1 MAASMDM
8 MDMKRRFN
16 EEIHKL
22 KLTKGKNTQLFS
34 RDEYYSFLTKV
45 QVTKDKIAGKTPGE
59 YQRLSRYD
67 IVKIGT
73 VQKLIVPVKND
84 REPIQ
89 YYCYL
94 EETFDIIHET
104 HISIG
109 HGGRNRM
116 MKELKPKY
124 KNITKE
130 FVALYLT
137 LCEPCQKKL
146 SVPKKGLVVKPIKSS
161 EFNSRFQVD
170 LIDMQTQADN
180 DLKKSS
186 EGNQLDQP
194 PEAPQLVLLPEC
206 RPDDGAEIK
215 SEPDDQILQPVPE
228 CSSRNPEEYLPENP
242 PIANHA
248 KDVAKQSIPKRHF
261 GKVVCRMCLESA
273 AKTQMVPLTTWD
285 VNYAGRSEAY
295 KQNKILQT
303 ERVNSMINVVMPNFD
318 FDIAYNPMICHKC
331 VARLE
336 SAFNFIEE
344 CKESE
349 KVIHSY
355 KTKFASHQ
363 ELVSCDDVAQNRRLL
378 EKEES
383 RRKRRKSSKQHDNDR
398 LVTSSPLGQNES
410 ISAGDTSQVE
420 VHEFERV
427 DCGESQESITMETNS
442 EIMTSIKSEREDL
455 ECDDSEG
462 NSFLINTAD
471 LTSVI
476 VKEEVSVKEEVPCD
490 FNDLPTNDQH
500 CDLIVKDEAYSL
512 TIAYGTDENDE
523 YHRDSALSRKRKE
536 MDPGT

>member
-1 MAASMDM
+1 MEQLEGERANQKLYLDSDGYLYCMNKVKQ
-8 MDMKRRFN
+8 KRYLLCRWRN
-16 EEIHKL
+16 RCSGRLIWKNDGHK
-22 KLTKGKNTQLFS
+22 
-34 RDEYYSFLTKV
+34 
-45 QVTKDKIAGKTPGE
+45 
-59 YQRLSRYD
+59 RLSVEHNHVPD
-67 IVKIGT
+67 KME
-73 VQKLIVPVKND
+73 VQIARFKTFLRQRARESTISIHQVFLDAEQLYPEAAIAVGGFSGVKNLMY
-84 REPIQ
+84 R
-89 YYCYL
+89 
-94 EETFDIIHET
+94 
-104 HISIG
+104 S
-109 HGGRNRM
+109 R
-116 MKELKPKY
+116 KP
-124 KNITKE
+124 E
-130 FVALYLT
+130 AVSV
-137 LCEPCQKKL
+137 PCNTIDFTL
-146 SVPKKGLVVKPIKSS
+146 SV
-161 EFNSRFQVD
+161 ED
-170 LIDMQTQADN
+170 D
-180 DLKKSS
+180 
-186 EGNQLDQP
+186 
-194 PEAPQLVLLPEC
+194 

>member
-1 MAASMDM
+1 MG
-8 MDMKRRFN
+8 RRSVY
-16 EEIHKL
+16 K
-22 KLTKGKNTQLFS
+22 KSRVPSRRKKNRSIL
-34 RDEYYSFLTKV
+34 
-45 QVTKDKIAGKTPGE
+45 
-59 YQRLSRYD
+59 
-67 IVKIGT
+67 
-73 VQKLIVPVKND
+73 VKND
-84 REPIQ
+84 NFFSRMLKQKVAHNAKSQENEENPSHLSQATGSRIIQQKLGRGNSREQSSWSEQQTAVPESLLSTARLEIEVRTDTQ
-89 YYCYL
+89 QLTDIERFSSDEDYL
-94 EETFDIIHET
+94 E
-104 HISIG
+104 
-109 HGGRNRM
+109 
-116 MKELKPKY
+116 
-124 KNITKE
+124 ITK
-130 FVALYLT
+130 
-137 LCEPCQKKL
+137 
-146 SVPKKGLVVKPIKSS
+146 
-161 EFNSRFQVD
+161 D
-170 LIDMQTQADN
+170 
-180 DLKKSS
+180 
-186 EGNQLDQP
+186 
-194 PEAPQLVLLPEC
+194 

>member
-1 MAASMDM
+1 MGKIKGRLGVAEGKRLFASE
-8 MDMKRRFN
+8 KRRSRRNVGKKSLMTRFPAVVDERAVWFEKLGLKQCPEN
-16 EEIHKL
+16 VSKYARICSVHFEEKDFEVKPSGKIFL
-22 KLTKGKNTQLFS
+22 KKGARPRFYV
-34 RDEYYSFLTKV
+34 DEYVPPTS
-45 QVTKDKIAGKTPGE
+45 
-59 YQRLSRYD
+59 RLDNTTEESTTD
-67 IVKIGT
+67 T
-73 VQKLIVPVKND
+73 ASEND
-84 REPIQ
+84 CFEVIESSDSP
-89 YYCYL
+89 
-94 EETFDIIHET
+94 
-104 HISIG
+104 SP
-109 HGGRNRM
+109 
-116 MKELKPKY
+116 LK
-124 KNITKE
+124 
-130 FVALYLT
+130 
-137 LCEPCQKKL
+137 
-146 SVPKKGLVVKPIKSS
+146 
-161 EFNSRFQVD
+161 R
-170 LIDMQTQADN
+170 
-180 DLKKSS
+180 KSS

>member
-1 MAASMDM
+1 MASHRTFCSVDSCDSLRENISFFRFPKDATRCQQWKKAFGFVGDHKYANLTPEQAYIRIRVCRKHFDDESFTSSGKHLLTTAVPSKFPTKLDGNDQNNDNPGPSSVLASSKLDACTQT
-8 MDMKRRFN
+8 DTCQEVEQDVSCQTSSKLSDSSPRKQELRRRIKELQSELKSSKRRKTVTREDVEQFLD
-16 EEIHKL
+16 EQYPQEATML
-22 KLTKGKNTQLFS
+22 MKNQ
-34 RDEYYSFLTKV
+34 
-45 QVTKDKIAGKTPGE
+45 
-59 YQRLSRYD
+59 
-67 IVKIGT
+67 
-73 VQKLIVPVKND
+73 
-84 REPIQ
+84 
-89 YYCYL
+89 
-94 EETFDIIHET
+94 
-104 HISIG
+104 
-109 HGGRNRM
+109 
-116 MKELKPKY
+116 
-124 KNITKE
+124 
-130 FVALYLT
+130 LT
-137 LCEPCQKKL
+137 LLDKN
-146 SVPKKGLVVKPIKSS
+146 PKGAS
-161 EFNSRFQVD
+161 
-170 LIDMQTQADN
+170 
-180 DLKKSS
+180 
-186 EGNQLDQP
+186 
-194 PEAPQLVLLPEC
+194 

>member
-1 MAASMDM
+1 MT
-8 MDMKRRFN
+8 N
-16 EEIHKL
+16 
-22 KLTKGKNTQLFS
+22 S
-34 RDEYYSFLTKV
+34 RHFL
-45 QVTKDKIAGKTPGE
+45 DKI
-59 YQRLSRYD
+59 
-67 IVKIGT
+67 
-73 VQKLIVPVKND
+73 
-84 REPIQ
+84 
-89 YYCYL
+89 
-94 EETFDIIHET
+94 
-104 HISIG
+104 
-109 HGGRNRM
+109 
-116 MKELKPKY
+116 
-124 KNITKE
+124 
-130 FVALYLT
+130 
-137 LCEPCQKKL
+137 
-146 SVPKKGLVVKPIKSS
+146 
-161 EFNSRFQVD
+161 
-170 LIDMQTQADN
+170 
-180 DLKKSS
+180 
-186 EGNQLDQP
+186 
-194 PEAPQLVLLPEC
+194 

-285 VNYAGRSEAY
+285 VNYSGRSEAY

-355 KTKFASHQ
+355 KTKFAPHQ

-500 CDLIVKDEAYSL
+500 CDLIVKDEACSL

-536 MDPGT
+536 MDPET

>member
-1 MAASMDM
+1 MVFCAAYQCKSSSNKKEPDITFH
-8 MDMKRRFN
+8 RFPAN
-16 EEIHKL
+16 
-22 KLTKGKNTQLFS
+22 
-34 RDEYYSFLTKV
+34 
-45 QVTKDKIAGKTPGE
+45 
-59 YQRLSRYD
+59 
-67 IVKIGT
+67 
-73 VQKLIVPVKND
+73 PVKKNLWVQAVKLENWTPSPND
-84 REPIQ
+84 RLCSKHFEKRFFYQTDFKRCLLHSAVPTI
-89 YYCYL
+89 
-94 EETFDIIHET
+94 FP
-104 HISIG
+104 
-109 HGGRNRM
+109 
-116 MKELKPKY
+116 ELPNY
-124 KNITKE
+124 M
-130 FVALYLT
+130 
-137 LCEPCQKKL
+137 Q
-146 SVPKKGLVVKPIKSS
+146 PKKTVKRKALHLEAVPGTSGS
-161 EFNSRFQVD
+161 HG
-170 LIDMQTQADN
+170 TQAPIVDEILLRQQVEW
-180 DLKKSS
+180 DGKKYY
-186 EGNQLDQP
+186 G
-194 PEAPQLVLLPEC
+194 

>member
-1 MAASMDM
+1 MVPKRLLL
-8 MDMKRRFN
+8 MKFYLDNKWNGMGRS
-16 EEIHKL
+16 IMGIAVSSVYKIL
-22 KLTKGKNTQLFS
+22 KEYNSNNHTVLPPKKYSRIRGVLDNI
-34 RDEYYSFLTKV
+34 RDEDKNLIQRMVQSFYSRNETPTLDKV
-45 QVTKDKIAGKTPGE
+45 LHAVNECDDLPCFTRSTFSKI
-59 YQRLSRYD
+59 LS
-67 IVKIGT
+67 
-73 VQKLIVPVKND
+73 
-84 REPIQ
+84 E
-89 YYCYL
+89 
-94 EETFDIIHET
+94 
-104 HISIG
+104 
-109 HGGRNRM
+109 
-116 MKELKPKY
+116 
-124 KNITKE
+124 
-130 FVALYLT
+130 
-137 LCEPCQKKL
+137 
-146 SVPKKGLVVKPIKSS
+146 IKS
-161 EFNSRFQVD
+161 
-170 LIDMQTQADN
+170 
-180 DLKKSS
+180 
-186 EGNQLDQP
+186 
-194 PEAPQLVLLPEC
+194 C